1 MEQVGKA
8 LKAILFFYKTRVDKN
23 LSALPL
29 CVMRSDIAL
38 TLSSSISLPFTLS
51 PLSLPPSLSLSHSLR
66 DLTKSLLSNETR
78 ETFLGQLE
86 EYIFSDVNRLERFQ
100 Q

>member
-29 CVMRSDIAL
+29 CVMGSD
-38 TLSSSISLPFTLS
+38 SSHSLFL
-51 PLSLPPSLSLSHSLR
+51 PLSLILTFSLSHSPSLSLPHSLR